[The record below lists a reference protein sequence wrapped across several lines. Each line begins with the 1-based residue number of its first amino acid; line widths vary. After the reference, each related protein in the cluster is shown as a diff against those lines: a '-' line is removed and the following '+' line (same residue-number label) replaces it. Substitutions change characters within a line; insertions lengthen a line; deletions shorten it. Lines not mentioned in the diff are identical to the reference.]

1 MALLSSLSA
10 KELQHYHEVVMRST
24 EVRSH
29 FDLLAW
35 LQGDL
40 QRYLPHEILIASWG
54 AFGSGDLQFDIISP
68 LPGVRSRNLDAES
81 LGMILTALHQR
92 WKEFGFKPFSVEAA
106 TRGFPTGGPGANPV
120 NQALET
126 MTSAMVHGIVD
137 SRGNHDC
144 LYVAFNSRHS
154 FRERERAALAVLLP
168 YIDTALR
175 QIRHLPPPGKKN
187 GTTHAA
193 EQQIDTI
200 ASELPS
206 MMQAYQLSDRE
217 SQILHWVAMGKTNPE
232 IASILQISSFTVKNH
247 MQRVFKKLDVT
258 NRAQAVSKFRP
269 MPRNHVQN

>member
-10 KELQHYHEVVMRST
+10 KDLLHYHEVVMRST

-54 AFGSGDLQFDIISP
+54 AFASGDLQFDIISP
-68 LPGVRSRNLDAES
+68 LPGVRSRNLEPES
-81 LGMILTALHQR
+81 LGMILRALYQR
-92 WKEFGFKPFSVEAA
+92 WKEFGSKPFTVEAEA
-106 TRGFPTGGPGANPV
+106 RGFPTGAPRTNPV
-120 NQALET
+120 SQALET

-154 FRERERAALAVLLP
+154 FRERERAALAVILP

-175 QIRHLPPPGKKN
+175 QIRHLPRQN
-187 GTTHAA
+187 HNSGTSFAA
-193 EQQIDTI
+193 EQQSNTI
-200 ASELPS
+200 VAELPS
-206 MMQAYQLSDRE
+206 MMQAYNLSDRE

-258 NRAQAVSKFRP
+258 NRAQAVSKLRP